1 MKTKWWRN
9 ELKVG
14 LMVIIGLSLLSILL
28 LKASRWQPSI
38 SNQHIRIKFDNVGG
52 LVKNAQVSMYGMEIG
67 KVTSIDLMGDW
78 VQVTAQIDKK
88 VKIREGYQIVIDVIG
103 IIGEKYIEII
113 NGPLSNKLTNDDP
126 LIGTSPPSI
135 GEILIQ
141 VNDVVKKSSD
151 ALNTAK
157 NVIVTNQD
165 NVQSSIKDAKEF
177 IGETKD
183 IIRKTINDLNTLLAS
198 VNKITNGKETDIVQ
212 TIAELKRFITELNKD
227 RSRILPAV
235 QAITENI
242 NNIVNVSSPIVAGS
256 LENLRKS
263 SEEVNA
269 LTKKID
275 GYVEDLNKSLSELIT
290 QVDGI
295 ADSSDQKIQK
305 ALIDFN
311 RASALLNNV
320 LDRAD
325 YIVEGVEKGNGT
337 LGKLVKSDDS
347 YNQISET
354 IAVSKSAIDKVNIA
368 TDRINKK
375 LNYFDGIDARAEYQ
389 LSYNSLSESLQ
400 NKVRFSI
407 WPKSP
412 YTYTTG
418 LFMKGNDVKY
428 DAMAGRRFGNL
439 TIRGGFIK
447 SKTGLGLDYWL
458 IPNRA
463 GLSIDGVGITHKE
476 PEVDIDASV
485 KVFRDWYLLFG
496 AEDITSSDPGINV
509 GIKAVF
515 K

>member
-1 MKTKWWRN
+1 MKAKRWHN
-9 ELKVG
+9 EVKVG
-14 LMVIIGLSLLSILL
+14 LMVIIGLSLLSVLL

-38 SNQHIRIKFDNVGG
+38 NNQYIKIRFDNVGG

-88 VKIREGYQIVIDVIG
+88 VKIREGYRIVIDVIG

-113 NGPLSNKLTNDDP
+113 NGPLTNKLTNDDP

-135 GEILIQ
+135 GDILIQ
-141 VNDVVKKSSD
+141 VNDIAKRSSD
-151 ALNTAK
+151 ALNLAK
-157 NVIVTNQD
+157 NAIIANQD
-165 NVQSSIKDAKEF
+165 NVRSSIKDAREF

-183 IIRKTINDLNTLLAS
+183 IVKKTINDLNILLANI
-198 VNKITNGKETDIVQ
+198 NKITGGKETDVAQ
-212 TIAELKRFITELNKD
+212 TITELKKLVTELNKD

-235 QAITENI
+235 QSMTESI
-242 NNIVNVSSPIVAGS
+242 NSIINVSSPIVAGS

-275 GYVEDLNKSLSELIT
+275 GYVDDLNKSISELMT

-295 ADSSDQKIQK
+295 ADSSDQKLQK

-325 YIVEGVEKGNGT
+325 YIIEEVEKGNGT
-337 LGKLVKSDDS
+337 LGKLVKSEDS
-347 YNQISET
+347 YKQINET
-354 IAVSKSAIDKVNIA
+354 IAVSKSAIGKVNDA

-375 LNYFDGIDARAEYQ
+375 LNYFDGIDMRAEYQ
-389 LSYNSLSESLQ
+389 LGYNSLSESLQ
-400 NKVRFSI
+400 NKVNFSI
-407 WPKSP
+407 LPKSP
-412 YTYTTG
+412 YTYTAG

-428 DAMAGRRFGNL
+428 DILAGRRFGNL

-447 SKTGLGLDYWL
+447 SKAGLGLDYWL

-463 GLSIDGVGITHKE
+463 GLSIDGVGITHRE
-476 PEVDIDASV
+476 PEVDVDASV
-485 KVFRDWYLLFG
+485 RVFRDWYLLFG
-496 AEDITSSDPGINV
+496 AEDITSSEPGINV